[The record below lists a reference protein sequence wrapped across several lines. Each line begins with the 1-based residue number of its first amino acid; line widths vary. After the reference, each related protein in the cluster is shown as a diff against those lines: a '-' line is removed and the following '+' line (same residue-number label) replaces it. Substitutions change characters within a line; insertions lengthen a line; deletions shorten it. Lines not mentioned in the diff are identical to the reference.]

1 MLLAEARP
9 YVISQGR
16 ASRTIATAKAI
27 TGDMS
32 TIHFLDAQGN
42 EDDIE
47 ITPNAD
53 VMTLLEHQMTIPS
66 SFLNPLLE
74 HMVSDFAISYLT
86 WQEIL
91 TPGVLEEVFQC
102 YHI

>member
-1 MLLAEARP
+1 MIEASIVRG
-9 YVISQGR
+9 V
-16 ASRTIATAKAI
+16 
-27 TGDMS
+27 GD
-32 TIHFLDAQGN
+32 INNVENEGN